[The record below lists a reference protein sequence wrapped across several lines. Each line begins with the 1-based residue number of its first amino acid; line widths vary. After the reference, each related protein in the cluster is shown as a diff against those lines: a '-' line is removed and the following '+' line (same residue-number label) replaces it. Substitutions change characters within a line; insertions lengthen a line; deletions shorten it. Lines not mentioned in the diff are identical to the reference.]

1 MISTLLT
8 ELKTIYSA
16 SRYFA
21 FNLFSEKLFSLVFH
35 LLIVKYFS
43 PIDYASF
50 SIFLG
55 FNFIAGT
62 ILDLGIP
69 IHLQR
74 LASGKKILNEF
85 SDAIS
90 LRFSFILLQIASA
103 VIYLIISGLDNIT
116 LILIITVSSSIGSL
130 INFYNHFLFGKQ
142 NFKLIF
148 KASFISRIFL
158 ITLILVII
166 LYLSEI
172 EYIAAAMI
180 FANLLQ
186 IKIII
191 TGEKVYPEMANRIA
205 FGKESYALI
214 KQSFPL
220 GLNQIIN
227 ILYDRVDILILPMFI
242 PVQMIAS
249 YAFSYLIYKLP
260 VVLLSPLFVIFFNK
274 IAARQQSGKVHLLQ
288 KYFVIIFIIGLL
300 LAMLIGFIV
309 APLADY
315 YIGAKISSVEEI
327 IKILSFAFVFL
338 AMNSITGIYLNASGK
353 YEKVLTSSVLGLS
366 VNLIFNFS
374 FLTKYGI
381 IAAAYATLLTE
392 ITILTVQG
400 YHILRK

>member
-1 MISTLLT
+1 
-8 ELKTIYSA
+8 
-16 SRYFA
+16 
-21 FNLFSEKLFSLVFH
+21 
-35 LLIVKYFS
+35 
-43 PIDYASF
+43 
-50 SIFLG
+50 
-55 FNFIAGT
+55 
-62 ILDLGIP
+62 
-69 IHLQR
+69 
-74 LASGKKILNEF
+74 
-85 SDAIS
+85 
-90 LRFSFILLQIASA
+90 
-103 VIYLIISGLDNIT
+103 
-116 LILIITVSSSIGSL
+116 
-130 INFYNHFLFGKQ
+130 
-142 NFKLIF
+142 
-148 KASFISRIFL
+148 
-158 ITLILVII
+158 
-166 LYLSEI
+166 
-172 EYIAAAMI
+172 MI

-205 FGKESYALI
+205 FSNESYSLI

-242 PVQMIAS
+242 PAQMIAS

-274 IAARQQSGKVHLLQ
+274 IAARQQSEKVHLLQ

-309 APLADY
+309 APLAEY
-315 YIGAKISSVEEI
+315 YIGAKFSSVEEI

-353 YEKVLTSSVLGLS
+353 YEKVLASSVLGLS
-366 VNLIFNFS
+366 VNLIFNFI

-381 IAAAYATLLTE
+381 IAAAYATLFTE

-400 YHILRK
+400 YQILRKK